1 MPSRSKWFW
10 DLRLA
15 HSACSEATLSE
26 GMLLGPGGL
35 VTGRFT
41 AGRPGVVTAAGERT
55 PPAPPEGCAPGPGR
69 AVPAVPERGGPA
81 GRAPDGGAPDGPG
94 PGAGIPVGRVPAE
107 AATPTLLPGRCVP
120 VVEPAGGSPGAAL
133 SPPPWAE
140 GPVTAPGAA
149 AEGFTGGGG
158 AAAVWGPGARK
169 EIASRW
175 RSR

>member
-41 AGRPGVVTAAGERT
+41 AGRPG
-55 PPAPPEGCAPGPGR
+55 
-69 AVPAVPERGGPA
+69 
-81 GRAPDGGAPDGPG
+81 
-94 PGAGIPVGRVPAE
+94 PGAAIPVGRGPAD

-120 VVEPAGGSPGAAL
+120 VVEPAGGSPRAAL